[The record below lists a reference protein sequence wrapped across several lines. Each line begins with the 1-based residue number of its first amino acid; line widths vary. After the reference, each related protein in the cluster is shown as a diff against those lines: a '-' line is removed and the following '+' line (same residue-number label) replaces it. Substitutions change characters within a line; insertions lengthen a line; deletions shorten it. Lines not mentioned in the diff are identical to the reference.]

1 MKYRDNSFRQSFSI
15 SFRFIIVSSSS
26 TKFTN
31 LVASVK
37 SDFEFFLV
45 FVESVFVVSFLVSF
59 HVHVETAS
67 SVFSLASLD
76 VFVEFDLLASSI
88 VFFFD
93 SFNASHFHS
102 TSSNFIY
109 LNFQ

>member
-15 SFRFIIVSSSS
+15 SSRLIIVSSSS

-37 SDFEFFLV
+37 SDSESSFV
-45 FVESVFVVSFLVSF
+45 FVESAFVVSSLVSF
-59 HVHVETAS
+59 HVHVETALFVS
-67 SVFSLASLD
+67 SFASFD
-76 VFVEFDLLASSI
+76 VLVEFDLLASLT
-88 VFFFD
+88 VFSFD

-109 LNFQ
+109 SNFQ